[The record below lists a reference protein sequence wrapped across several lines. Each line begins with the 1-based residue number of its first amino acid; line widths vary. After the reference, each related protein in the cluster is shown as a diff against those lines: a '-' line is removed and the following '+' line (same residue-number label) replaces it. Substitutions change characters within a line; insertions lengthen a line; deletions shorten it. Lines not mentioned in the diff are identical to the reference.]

1 MIITIDGPAGVG
13 KSTAA
18 ASLAKAIG
26 FKFLNTGAMYRCVT
40 LAAIEHAIPL
50 SERKRISELA
60 RSLTFVQK
68 GSKILL
74 NGEEVTR
81 RIRQPDIDQGVSKI
95 AKIPAVRKTMIQWQR
110 EFVHRKNVVTEG
122 RDQGTEAFPEAEC
135 KIFLTASAKVRATRR
150 ALEMARKSLPVNFPK
165 VLKEIQIRDFK
176 DKNRKVGALRK
187 AKGAKVLNS
196 SQLDKEQV
204 LQALL
209 EIVHSQVAIKS
220 PGVSKRSPSTTKKPS
235 RRKK

>member
-18 ASLAKAIG
+18 ASLAKALG

-40 LAAIEHAIPL
+40 LAAIQHAIPF
-50 SERKRISELA
+50 SERKRISDLA
-60 RSLTFVQK
+60 SSLEFIQK
-68 GSKILL
+68 GSKIWL
-74 NGEEVTR
+74 NGEEVTQ
-81 RIRQPDIDQGVSKI
+81 RIRQPDIDEGVSKI

-110 EFVHRKNVVTEG
+110 EFAQRKNVVTEG

-135 KIFLTASAKVRATRR
+135 KIFLMASAKVRATRR
-150 ALEMARKSLPVNFPK
+150 TREMVRKNIPVNFPK
-165 VLKEIQIRDFK
+165 VLKEIQLRDFK

-196 SQLDKEQV
+196 SQLDKDQV

-209 EIVHSQVAIKS
+209 EIVQNQLSTL
-220 PGVSKRSPSTTKKPS
+220 SPSDTKSSASATKKS
-235 RRKK
+235 